1 MTTRCPSDLALE
13 RHLLDPSASPHL
25 AHVEACPVC
34 HARLARMQQEG
45 DDFRRYVFPATVE
58 RVEDAA
64 ARARRRWFP
73 LVLAPVGGLVAIAA
87 ALLVVVRVPTGPAE
101 GYTGI
106 KGAPITLSVFT
117 ADGGGVHALH
127 DGAAVPPAAALRFK
141 VKAKDCSLWLF
152 SVDQAGAVT
161 RLFPAEGGAAAVPP
175 AGGELPGGVV
185 LDGVAGPE
193 RVYAVC
199 SDQPLP
205 WADVE
210 RAARQAAGG
219 GAERVRA
226 GGMLALPEHASQA
239 TLLLEKR
246 P

>member
-13 RHLLDPSASPHL
+13 RHLLDPAGSPHL
-25 AHVEACPVC
+25 AHVEACTTC
-34 HARLARMQQEG
+34 RDRILRMQQEG
-45 DDFRRYVFPATVE
+45 EDFRRFVFPATVE
-58 RVEDAA
+58 HVEDAA

-87 ALLVVVRVPTGPAE
+87 ALLVVVRTQDGPPP
-101 GYTGI
+101 GYVGTMG
-106 KGAPITLSVFT
+106 GPITLSVF
-117 ADGGGVHALH
+117 AAGAEGVHALS
-127 DGAAVPPAAALRFK
+127 DGEAVPAAAALRFK
-141 VKAKDCSLWLF
+141 VKARDCALWLL

-161 RLFPAEGGAAAVPP
+161 RLFPAEGGAAVPP
-175 AGGELPGGVV
+175 PGGELPGGAV
-185 LDGVAGPE
+185 LDGLAGPE
-193 RVYAVC
+193 RLYAVC

-210 RAARQAAGG
+210 RAARDAAGG
-219 GAERVRA
+219 GAGRVRA